1 MAYTTNTS
9 RDRKR
14 RADLTSS
21 NIRRLIAVIDGITIV
36 ARLTA
41 VGFFF
46 TSCGLIFAFVLIN
59 WITGCGE
66 RFYHMD
72 GTYTQ
77 GQCVTP
83 LDLLNNHRDTQT
95 PQEDNT

>member
-9 RDRKR
+9 RDRRR
-14 RADLTSS
+14 RADTRSS
-21 NIRRLIAVIDGITIV
+21 NIRRLIDVTGGILFTAIV
-36 ARLTA
+36 
-41 VGFFF
+41 GICI
-46 TSCGLIFAFVLIN
+46 SFVLIN

-77 GQCVTP
+77 GECVTP
-83 LDLLNNHRDTQT
+83 INLFNDYRAAQSTGENN
-95 PQEDNT
+95 

>member
-9 RDRKR
+9 RDRRR
-14 RADLTSS
+14 RADTRSS
-21 NIRRLIAVIDGITIV
+21 NIRRLIDVTGGILFTAIV
-36 ARLTA
+36 
-41 VGFFF
+41 G
-46 TSCGLIFAFVLIN
+46 IFISFVLIN

-77 GQCVTP
+77 GECVTP
-83 LDLLNNHRDTQT
+83 INLFNDYRAAQSTGENN
-95 PQEDNT
+95 

>member
-9 RDRKR
+9 RDRRR
-14 RADLTSS
+14 RADTRSS
-21 NIRRLIAVIDGITIV
+21 NIRRLIDVTGGIIFTAIV
-36 ARLTA
+36 
-41 VGFFF
+41 GICI
-46 TSCGLIFAFVLIN
+46 SFVLIN

-77 GQCVTP
+77 GECVTP
-83 LDLLNNHRDTQT
+83 SDLFNDYRET
-95 PQEDNT
+95 PTEVTP

>member
-9 RDRKR
+9 RARRR
-14 RADLTSS
+14 RADIRSS
-21 NIRRLIAVIDGITIV
+21 NIRRLIDVTGGI
-36 ARLTA
+36 LFTA
-41 VGFFF
+41 IIGICI
-46 TSCGLIFAFVLIN
+46 SFVLIN

-77 GQCVTP
+77 GECVTP
-83 LDLLNNHRDTQT
+83 ANLFNGYRAAQSTGENN
-95 PQEDNT
+95 

>member
-9 RDRKR
+9 RDRRR
-14 RADLTSS
+14 RADIRSS
-21 NIRRLIAVIDGITIV
+21 NIRRLIDVTGGI
-36 ARLTA
+36 LFTA
-41 VGFFF
+41 IIGICISF
-46 TSCGLIFAFVLIN
+46 ILIN

-77 GQCVTP
+77 GECVTP
-83 LDLLNNHRDTQT
+83 ISIWNDHRAAQSTGENN
-95 PQEDNT
+95 

>member
-14 RADLTSS
+14 RADLHSS
-21 NIRRLIAVIDGITIV
+21 NIRRLIDVTGGIIFT
-36 ARLTA
+36 ALT
-41 VGFFF
+41 G
-46 TSCGLIFAFVLIN
+46 AFITFILIN

-77 GQCVTP
+77 GECVTP
-83 LDLLNNHRDTQT
+83 ANLFNDYRHTQST
-95 PQEDNT
+95 GEDN

>member
-14 RADLTSS
+14 RADLHSS
-21 NIRRLIAVIDGITIV
+21 NIRRLIDVTGGIIFT
-36 ARLTA
+36 ALT
-41 VGFFF
+41 G
-46 TSCGLIFAFVLIN
+46 AFISFILIN

-66 RFYHMD
+66 RFQHMD

-77 GQCVTP
+77 GECVYP
-83 LDLLNNHRDTQT
+83 SDLLNNYRQTQT
-95 PQEDNT
+95 AQEDK

>member
-9 RDRKR
+9 RDRRR
-14 RADLTSS
+14 RADTRSS
-21 NIRRLIAVIDGITIV
+21 NIRRLIDVTGGILFTAIV
-36 ARLTA
+36 
-41 VGFFF
+41 GICI
-46 TSCGLIFAFVLIN
+46 SFVLIN

-77 GQCVTP
+77 GECVTP
-83 LDLLNNHRDTQT
+83 INLFNDYRAAQSTGG
-95 PQEDNT
+95 NT